1 MDCILLA
8 AGIGQRM
15 GEDLPKQF
23 LRLNGKPIIIYSLE
37 VLSKYELIKN
47 IYITYNENYKDLYT
61 CIIHDY
67 NFPKCSLVQGGK
79 TRHES
84 VFLALQHVKSDK
96 VIIHEAAR
104 PFINSDQITQLSNE
118 NESAVVP
125 TIPIPYT
132 VSLGQE
138 YMTGEL
144 ERSQLKNI
152 QLPQIF
158 KFKDLMNAHEKAKA
172 ENFIATEDGI
182 LMHRAGY
189 KVKFVP
195 GYENNIKIT
204 THLDLV
210 IAEIIDRGMEII

>member
-15 GEDLPKQF
+15 GEDIPKQF

-47 IYITYNENYKDLYT
+47 IHITYNENYKDLYT
-61 CIIHDY
+61 GIIHDY

-84 VFLALQHVKSDK
+84 VFLALQHVKSDR
-96 VIIHEAAR
+96 VLIHEAAR
-104 PFINSDQITQLSNE
+104 PFISTDQITQLVKE

-125 TIPIPYT
+125 TIPIPFT
-132 VSLGQE
+132 VSSGQG

-144 ERSQLKNI
+144 DRSQLKNI
-152 QLPQIF
+152 QLPQVF
-158 KFKDLMNAHEKAKA
+158 NVTDLGDAHEKAKA
-172 ENFIATEDGI
+172 ENYIATEDGI
-182 LMHRAGY
+182 LMYRAGY
-189 KVKFVP
+189 KVKFVS

-204 THLDLV
+204 TPLDLA
-210 IAEIIDRGMEII
+210 IAEIIDRGIELI